1 MLTLLI
7 HLVLLL
13 SILIGLVIDPLNSVS
28 NVYPARGVGR
38 FFGAKL
44 YLNTQKYQKHCLL
57 PVPAGRTTRT
67 HFRQKRLYTCIF
79 LAFAH
84 ALLAD
89 AIHKW
94 KRIVS
99 SLRALSRFISE
110 YG

>member
-44 YLNTQKYQKHCLL
+44 YLNTQSIKNTVCYLDTWYAFSTK
-57 PVPAGRTTRT
+57 AA
-67 HFRQKRLYTCIF
+67 IF
-79 LAFAH
+79 LAFAD

-99 SLRALSRFISE
+99 SLTALSRFISE